1 MNGTRLYSLKYGQS
15 STGARNNVLSI
26 GRVQTP
32 TLALIVQ
39 RQKEITDFRPEDYW
53 ELKTLYRDTTFSA
66 TSGKFKNMEQAQAIV
81 ERIAA
86 APFTVTDITQ
96 KNGREA
102 PPPPVRP
109 HVASGGMQQEL
120 GMDRR

>member
-1 MNGTRLYSLKYGQS
+1 M
-15 STGARNNVLSI
+15 
-26 GRVQTP
+26 QTP

-96 KNGREA
+96 KNGARGSS
-102 PPPPVRP
+102 PPVRP